1 MNKYQHVCN
10 GSLMDGLDIDLLDWA
25 GIDYTDDEY
34 EKFWE
39 DVNDRKIM
47 DDCDNSEFEVTGE
60 IDEIPGQSDEFF
72 KVYTWNIEALKNE
85 IREKFK
91 EKVDK

>member
-1 MNKYQHVCN
+1 
-10 GSLMDGLDIDLLDWA
+10 MDGLNIDLLDWA

-47 DDCDNSEFEVTGE
+47 DDSDNSEFEVTGE
-60 IDEIPGQSDEFF
+60 IDEILGQSDDF
-72 KVYTWNIEALKNE
+72 LKSTLG
-85 IREKFK
+85 ILRH
-91 EKVDK
+91 